1 MKMKIATFKYYEV
14 EIPNSYDRLAEL
26 TNMESGTQ
34 TKEEIKEESDL
45 RFQLMKDIEKALPG
59 VQCWGNE
66 TEEYNVEY
74 ISLVEDETGN
84 CLIEF

>member
-14 EIPNSYDRLAEL
+14 EIPNNYDRLVEL
-26 TNMESGTQ
+26 TNMENGSQ
-34 TKEEIKEESDL
+34 IKEESDL

-59 VQCWGNE
+59 VQSWGNE
-66 TEEYNVEY
+66 IEEYNVEY
-74 ISLVEDETGN
+74 VNCVEDENEN